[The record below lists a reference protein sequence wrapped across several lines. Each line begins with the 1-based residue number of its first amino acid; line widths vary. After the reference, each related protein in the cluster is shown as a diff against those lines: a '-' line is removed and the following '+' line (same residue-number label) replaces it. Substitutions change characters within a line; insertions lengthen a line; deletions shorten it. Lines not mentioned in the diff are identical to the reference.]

1 MGGTKSKDC
10 GTTPTCRTST
20 TITRMTLNTY
30 PLRRAHHAGSWY
42 EESKV
47 GLDQVLTRN
56 LADVVRSQSSDG
68 SSTAANGKNDTTGS
82 SSSNNS
88 NVMGVGVVRGLV
100 APHAGY
106 SYSGPTAAYAYQNL
120 TASLMRSRQSNQG
133 GDVGIVVDT
142 ILVLHPS
149 HHVYLDGCALSGA
162 ESIETPLGN
171 LRVASELRNELW
183 TTKQFTVMDQD
194 TDEREHSGELHYPY
208 IAKSLLDA
216 GVFEQIR
223 VLPIMVGGISNSKEE
238 HFGTVLKEI
247 IARQNVITIVST
259 DFCHWGKRFRYQPI
273 PSEGTATK
281 PIFQHISDLDH
292 EGMKHIEM
300 QEPGAFA
307 KYFQQTR
314 NTVCGRHPLAVWLH
328 AISQNKESNVET
340 LDVKFVRYAQSSE
353 VRSMN
358 DSSVSY
364 ASAIATRITN

>member
-1 MGGTKSKDC
+1 M
-10 GTTPTCRTST
+10 
-20 TITRMTLNTY
+20 TISTY

-42 EESKV
+42 DESKV
-47 GLDQVLTRN
+47 GLEQVLTKN
-56 LADVVRSQSSDG
+56 LAAVVVPPSDNTADG
-68 SSTAANGKNDTTGS
+68 SRG
-82 SSSNNS
+82 
-88 NVMGVGVVRGLV
+88 MVGVVRGLV
-100 APHAGY
+100 GPHAGY
-106 SYSGPTAAYAYQNL
+106 AYSGPTAAYAYQHL
-120 TASLMRSRQSNQG
+120 TASLIRNSHPNQDG
-133 GDVGIVVDT
+133 GVVVVDT

-162 ESIETPLGN
+162 EHIETPLGN
-171 LRVASELRNELW
+171 LSVAWELRKELW
-183 TTKQFTVMDQD
+183 TTKQFTLMNQD

-208 IAKSLLDA
+208 IAKSLQDA
-216 GVFEQIR
+216 GLFEQIR
-223 VLPIMVGGISNSKEE
+223 VLPIMVGGISHSKEE

-247 IARQNVITIVST
+247 IARPNVITIVST

-273 PSEGTATK
+273 PSEGIAKK

-307 KYFQQTR
+307 KYFQQTK

-364 ASAIATRITN
+364 ASAIAMQLNN

>member
-1 MGGTKSKDC
+1 
-10 GTTPTCRTST
+10 
-20 TITRMTLNTY
+20 
-30 PLRRAHHAGSWY
+30 
-42 EESKV
+42 
-47 GLDQVLTRN
+47 
-56 LADVVRSQSSDG
+56 
-68 SSTAANGKNDTTGS
+68 
-82 SSSNNS
+82 
-88 NVMGVGVVRGLV
+88 
-100 APHAGY
+100 
-106 SYSGPTAAYAYQNL
+106 
-120 TASLMRSRQSNQG
+120 
-133 GDVGIVVDT
+133 
-142 ILVLHPS
+142 
-149 HHVYLDGCALSGA
+149 
-162 ESIETPLGN
+162 
-171 LRVASELRNELW
+171 
-183 TTKQFTVMDQD
+183 
-194 TDEREHSGELHYPY
+194 
-208 IAKSLLDA
+208 
-216 GVFEQIR
+216 
-223 VLPIMVGGISNSKEE
+223 MVGGISNSNEE
-238 HFGTVLKEI
+238 HFGTVFKEI

-364 ASAIATRITN
+364 ASAIATRIAN